1 MTRQKPGRAGPV
13 SYGRSVSEDVRKLS
27 EGARAVQQG
36 DIRATEAAERLDRA
50 RGALD
55 LRWRLGRSDLTA
67 VAEVRRALRELLRN
81 WGRPDCADV
90 AELLT
95 SELVT
100 NALIHTESDAE
111 LHATLAE
118 SKLRVEV
125 YDHLSRLPEP
135 RLAAC
140 DENTNGRGLLLVQ
153 TLADAW
159 GVRMHG
165 HGPGKVVW
173 FELDG
178 GPAGA

>member
-1 MTRQKPGRAGPV
+1 MTRQQPGRAGQIP
-13 SYGRSVSEDVRKLS
+13 YGRSVPKDLRTVS
-27 EGARAVQQG
+27 EGARTVPG
-36 DIRATEAAERLDRA
+36 DVRAAEAAETTDRA

-55 LRWRLGRSDLTA
+55 LRWRLGRADLTA
-67 VAEVRRALRELLRN
+67 VPEVRRALRELLRH
-81 WGRPDCADV
+81 WGRPGCADV

-111 LHATLAE
+111 LHATLAA

-125 YDHLSRLPEP
+125 HDHLSRLPEP
-135 RLAAC
+135 RPAGR
-140 DENTNGRGLLLVQ
+140 DESTHGRGLLLVQ
-153 TLADAW
+153 SLADAW
-159 GVRMHG
+159 GVRMQG